1 MEEEIRTNGPVTVR
15 VPWIVEMQNIGVN
28 IFIYI
33 FLPIKIIQ
41 YNINLLQLEIELEI
55 NFERPNQRN

>member
-33 FLPIKIIQ
+33 FLPIKVIQ
-41 YNINLLQLEIELEI
+41 YNINSLQLEIKLEI
-55 NFERPNQRN
+55 NF